1 MEQKKLFLLDAYAL
15 IFRAY
20 YAFIRQQMVNSKG
33 MNTSAIY
40 GFTATLEEILRIEA
54 PSHIAVVFDPPGP
67 NFRHEKYPEYKANRD
82 ATPEEIKLSVPWIKK
97 IIEAFGIPV
106 IEVPGYE
113 ADDVVGTL
121 AKKAEKAGFQVY
133 MMTPD
138 KDFAQLVSENIFM
151 YKPRKSGNAAEI
163 LGVKEIQEKFHVED
177 PLQVIDVLALWG
189 DSSDNVPGAPG
200 IGEKTAKK
208 LIAEFKSV
216 ENVFENVH
224 KLKGKQQESIIQNK
238 DQIYLSK
245 DLVTIR
251 LDVPVELDPEGLL
264 YRDQNI
270 DALASL
276 FNELEFRTLSQKI
289 LGRIKEPE
297 NEKKTSNK
305 VVVDT
310 AQPSLFGDEQGELF
324 KSLKSIADTDHRY
337 VCADTD
343 SKRTDLVRELAKR
356 KEFCF
361 DTETT
366 SLVAIDAELVGISFS
381 WEQKT
386 AWFVPIP
393 DKRSDALNILEPFR
407 KLFEDLSSVKIGQN
421 LKYDI
426 QILANYDISVKGPLF
441 DTMLAHYLLQPEQK
455 HNLDYLAEVYLGY
468 GKVRT
473 EELIGRKGT
482 QQGNMRDVPL
492 EKLTEYACED
502 ADITWQLFELFSQD
516 IRKDGLSELA
526 ESIEFPLVRVL
537 AGMERSGV
545 KLDSDSLKKF
555 SIVLEKDILRL
566 RDEIY
571 KLAGEEF
578 NIQSPK
584 QLGDIL
590 FEKLK
595 ISKNASK
602 TKTKQYSTG
611 EEVLSKLTDSHPI
624 VEKVLE
630 FRMLRKL
637 LSTYV
642 EALPPLINERTRLL
656 HTSYNQAVAATGRL
670 SSNNPNLQNIPIREE
685 KGREIRKSFVPRDD
699 NHLLLS
705 ADYSQIELRLMAHMS
720 KDPLMIEAFR
730 KGEDIHSSTAAKIF
744 GVPVDQVSREQRGKA
759 KTANFGIIYGISA
772 FGLSQRMNIPRSE
785 AKELID
791 NYFNTYK
798 EVANYM
804 EESIQN
810 AREKGYVETMLGR
823 RRYLR
828 DINSRNAVVRGF
840 AERNAINAPIQGSAA
855 DIIKIAMIRI
865 HEKILSGNYQTR
877 MIMQVHDELVLD
889 VMKPELDEVI
899 NMVKDCMESA
909 YELLVPLEVDY
920 GTGINWLEAH

>member
-276 FNELEFRTLSQKI
+276 FKELEFRTLSQKI

-297 NEKKTSNK
+297 NERKTSNK

-920 GTGINWLEAH
+920 GTGTNWLEAH